1 MNVIV
6 GRKLGM
12 TQLFDDEGRAIPVTV
27 VNAGP
32 CTVVQKKSRE
42 RDGYDALQIG
52 FETAKEKH
60 LSRAE
65 TGHCKAAGTEAMRVL
80 TEIRLDAPSDLAVG
94 DQITVA
100 AFAAGDVVKVTG
112 RSKGRGFQGVMRRH
126 GHRGGRMTHGS
137 HFHRAPGSIGA
148 SADPSHVRKG
158 TKLPGHMGDRRVTV
172 KNLRVV
178 EVLPEEN
185 VLLIRGGVPGAVNG
199 LLRITG
205 A

>member
-12 TQLFDDEGRAIPVTV
+12 TQVFDDAGRSIPVTV
-27 VNAGP
+27 VQAGP
-32 CTVVQKKSRE
+32 CTVVQKKSKE
-42 RDGYDALQIG
+42 RDGYDALQVG
-52 FETAKEKH
+52 FESAKEKH
-60 LSRAE
+60 LSRGQL
-65 TGHCKAAGTEAMRVL
+65 GHCKAAGVAPVRVL
-80 TEIRLDAPSDLAVG
+80 EEIRLDGPSDLAVG

-100 AFAAGDVVKVTG
+100 AFSAGDVVKVTG
-112 RSKGRGFQGVMRRH
+112 RTIGRGFQGVVRRH
-126 GHRGGRMTHGS
+126 GFHGGRITHGS

-158 TKLPGHMGDRRVTV
+158 TKLPGQMGDQRVTI

-178 EVLPEEN
+178 EVLPDEN
-185 VLLIRGGVPGAVNG
+185 LLLIRGGVPGAING

>member
-12 TQLFDDEGRAIPVTV
+12 TQIFDDEGRAIPVTV
-27 VNAGP
+27 VQAGP
-32 CTVVQKKSRE
+32 CTVVQKKSRQ
-42 RDGYDALQIG
+42 RDGYDALQVG
-52 FETAKEKH
+52 YEAAKEKH
-60 LSRAE
+60 LSRAQL
-65 TGHCKAAGTEAMRVL
+65 GHCKAAGVAPVRVL
-80 TEIRLDAPSDLAVG
+80 EEIRLDEPSDLAVG

-100 AFAAGDVVKVTG
+100 AFSAGDVVKVTG
-112 RSKGRGFQGVMRRH
+112 RTIGRGFQGVVRRH
-126 GHRGGRMTHGS
+126 GFSGGRMTHGS

-158 TKLPGHMGDRRVTV
+158 TKLPGHMGDRRVTI

-178 EVLPEEN
+178 EVLPDEN
-185 VLLIRGGVPGAVNG
+185 LLLIRGGVPGAING

>member
-12 TQLFDDEGRAIPVTV
+12 TQIFDDEGRSIPVTV
-27 VNAGP
+27 VQAGP
-32 CTVVQKKSRE
+32 CTVVQKKNKQ
-42 RDGYDALQIG
+42 RDGYDALQVG
-52 FETAKEKH
+52 YEAAKEKH
-60 LSRAE
+60 LSRAQI
-65 TGHCKAAGTEAMRVL
+65 GHCKAAGVAPVRVL
-80 TEIRLDAPSDLAVG
+80 EEIRLDEPSDLAVG

-100 AFAAGDVVKVTG
+100 AFSAGDVVKVTG
-112 RSKGRGFQGVMRRH
+112 RTIGRGFQGVVRRH
-126 GHRGGRMTHGS
+126 GFSGGRMTHGS

-158 TKLPGHMGDRRVTV
+158 TKLPGHMGDRRVTI

-185 VLLIRGGVPGAVNG
+185 LLLIRGGVPGAING

>member
-12 TQLFDDEGRAIPVTV
+12 TQVFDDEGRSIPVTV
-27 VNAGP
+27 VQAGP
-32 CTVVQKKSRE
+32 CTVVQKKNKQ
-42 RDGYDALQIG
+42 RDGYDALQVG
-52 FETAKEKH
+52 YEAAKEKH
-60 LSRAE
+60 LSRAQI
-65 TGHCKAAGTEAMRVL
+65 GHCKAAGVAPVRVL
-80 TEIRLDAPSDLAVG
+80 EEIRLDEPSDLAVG

-100 AFAAGDVVKVTG
+100 VFSAGDVVRVTG
-112 RSKGRGFQGVMRRH
+112 RTIGRGFQGVVRRH
-126 GHRGGRMTHGS
+126 GFSGGRMTHGS

-158 TKLPGHMGDRRVTV
+158 TKLPGHMGDRRVTI

-185 VLLIRGGVPGAVNG
+185 LLLIRGGVPGAING

>member
-12 TQLFDDEGRAIPVTV
+12 TQVFDDEGRAIPVTV
-27 VNAGP
+27 VQAGP
-32 CTVVQKKSRE
+32 CTVVQKKSKQ
-42 RDGYDALQIG
+42 RDGYDALQVG

-60 LSRAE
+60 LSRAQI
-65 TGHCKAAGTEAMRVL
+65 GHCKAAGVAPLRVL
-80 TEIRLDAPSDLAVG
+80 EEIRLTEPSDLAVG

-100 AFAAGDVVKVTG
+100 AFSAGDVVKVTG
-112 RSKGRGFQGVMRRH
+112 RTIGRGFQGVVRRH
-126 GHRGGRMTHGS
+126 GFHGGRMTHGS
-137 HFHRAPGSIGA
+137 HFHRAPGSLGA

-158 TKLPGHMGDRRVTV
+158 TKLPGHMGDRRVTT

-185 VLLIRGGVPGAVNG
+185 LLLIRGGVPGAVNG